1 MGLMLIKW
9 HTSLLHATDY
19 MAFIFSWP
27 GFGTNDH
34 LIDLT
39 VWMHLKWDQVW
50 GARNLSIIPYVPRWS
65 LGQSRAH
72 MGFIFLFCLYFY
84 FLLKTRI
91 QTISALSDT
100 RVDPTS
106 QRAELTIMRLFK
118 MGHATDRKT
127 CQGVNISKR
136 YLRCKHYSYVYFF

>member
-1 MGLMLIKW
+1 
-9 HTSLLHATDY
+9 
-19 MAFIFSWP
+19 
-27 GFGTNDH
+27 
-34 LIDLT
+34 
-39 VWMHLKWDQVW
+39 
-50 GARNLSIIPYVPRWS
+50 
-65 LGQSRAH
+65 

-136 YLRCKHYSYVYFF
+136 YLRCKHYSYVYFYFISYDCISIHIDYTADMEFLLSVIVNSVHKCQALVSESFNASAASYSAISTENIYQEHFDN